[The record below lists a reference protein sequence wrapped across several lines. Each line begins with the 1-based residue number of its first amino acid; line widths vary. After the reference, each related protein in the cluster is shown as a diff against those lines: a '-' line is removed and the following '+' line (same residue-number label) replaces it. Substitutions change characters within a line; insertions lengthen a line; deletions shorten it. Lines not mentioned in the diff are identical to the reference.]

1 LSTGY
6 PGRALLSGRL
16 SSAMPLHNPRRAA
29 AAAHQPSTEEQEPM
43 NKLLIALMTA
53 AFAASPVLAQTTA
66 PAKDEKKA
74 EAKKD
79 GKKAEAKKD
88 DKTAEAKKDQ
98 KKKPKGGC

>member
-1 LSTGY
+1 
-6 PGRALLSGRL
+6 
-16 SSAMPLHNPRRAA
+16 
-29 AAAHQPSTEEQEPM
+29 M

-79 GKKAEAKKD
+79 EKKAEAKKD

>member
-1 LSTGY
+1 
-6 PGRALLSGRL
+6 
-16 SSAMPLHNPRRAA
+16 
-29 AAAHQPSTEEQEPM
+29 M
-43 NKLLIALMTA
+43 NKLLIGLMAA

-79 GKKAEAKKD
+79 APAKADAKKEEP
-88 DKTAEAKKDQ
+88 KTAEAKKDEA